1 METSSTPEEVTKAMD
16 ASPELGADKSGQ
28 AAVSSAS
35 TANGKPPVVGPK
47 NDLKDYTTELP
58 MFDLEDMLAFAA
70 DIQTKGLEKAK
81 MPDVAKGCGYESAS
95 STSFYRKLVA
105 ARHFG
110 LLVANGAEL
119 TERTRDYLAPTAD
132 NSKPKAL
139 TEAVQGIAYFSDV
152 LAQHGG
158 KRLNIELIGNDIARK
173 LNVSKTCGKR
183 CAKVFETSARFAGLL
198 SPENLVLSTPLVK
211 PQATKEEQGG
221 GVLDEGEDTQKHTL
235 YLDKMKRRKF
245 HMVAPLS
252 ISTTELERI
261 KNWLTFTI
269 IADEE

>member
-1 METSSTPEEVTKAMD
+1 MDTSTTSENHTPETGAPSDSPTEKAVPD
-16 ASPELGADKSGQ
+16 Q
-28 AAVSSAS
+28 NAAPPVS
-35 TANGKPPVVGPK
+35 NGKASGAPRSE
-47 NDLKDYTTELP
+47 LKDYTTELP
-58 MFDLEDMLAFAA
+58 MFDLEEMIGFVA
-70 DIQTKGLEKAK
+70 DIQSKGLEKAK

-119 TERTRDYLAPTAD
+119 TERARDYLAPTAD
-132 NSKPKAL
+132 DSKPKAL
-139 TEAVQGIAYFSDV
+139 TEAIQGIPYFSEV
-152 LAQHGG
+152 LLQHGG

-183 CAKVFETSARFAGLL
+183 CAKVFETSARFAGTLT
-198 SPENLVLSTPLVK
+198 PENLVLT
-211 PQATKEEQGG
+211 ATAKSPVPKEDHGNG
-221 GVLDEGEDTQKHTL
+221 ALDEHEDTQKHTL

-245 HMVAPLS
+245 HMVAPLT
-252 ISTTELERI
+252 ITAAELERI

-269 IADEE
+269 IVDDD